1 MTDARSQDDGG
12 RRNRLGATGERI
24 AANYMEQQGFRI
36 IDRNVRRREGEVDL
50 IAVEPTTETLVF
62 VEVKLRKSRGTGSAI
77 ESLSARKQARL
88 VALAE
93 VYAAEH
99 PELPADLRVDLVA
112 IDLASDGSIRSLE
125 HVRSA
130 VEG

>member
-1 MTDARSQDDGG
+1 MTEPQAQDDGG
-12 RRNRLGATGERI
+12 HRNRLGATGERI
-24 AANYMEQQGFRI
+24 AANYLEQRGFRI

-62 VEVKLRKSRGTGSAI
+62 VEVKLRTSRGTGSAV

-112 IDLASDGSIRSLE
+112 IDLASDGSITSLE

>member
-1 MTDARSQDDGG
+1 MSRCLLGS
-12 RRNRLGATGERI
+12 RRA
-24 AANYMEQQGFRI
+24 
-36 IDRNVRRREGEVDL
+36 
-50 IAVEPTTETLVF
+50 
-62 VEVKLRKSRGTGSAI
+62 
-77 ESLSARKQARL
+77 